1 MLTRARNW
9 CDVKAHLQIFNSF
22 LFWMISWWKD
32 GWEES
37 GFPCFSHLF
46 LLFLFLWFLY
56 AGNDSCCSRPQR
68 SNSTKYQLPKNDQS
82 RIWCSL
88 NKYLVAKRNEKY
100 QKRCKIPNDQPES
113 CWVSADQVMHQYQL
127 QDTGY
132 TNNSKQGQYKKRE
145 KRTKKSTWYLMVFV
159 EVDGVV
165 FLHLPRLLDLHPALL
180 CRLLQHVQLL
190 LDLF

>member
-1 MLTRARNW
+1 MLAMIPVVHAYVVPNTKN
-9 CDVKAHLQIFNSF
+9 QI
-22 LFWMISWWKD
+22 
-32 GWEES
+32 
-37 GFPCFSHLF
+37 
-46 LLFLFLWFLY
+46 
-56 AGNDSCCSRPQR
+56 
-68 SNSTKYQLPKNDQS
+68 PKNDQS
-82 RIWCSL
+82 RLWCSL

-113 CWVSADQVMHQYQL
+113 CLVIADQVMHWYQL

-132 TNNSKQGQYKKRE
+132 KNNSKQGQYKKE
-145 KRTKKSTWYLMVFV
+145 KKYWKSTWYLMVFV